1 MRDPEGSRQARN
13 WCNIALMSD
22 LVLRGFELAAFGMG
36 TVFVFLTL
44 LVYAT
49 MAMSALVARYEPVTV
64 EPEQARS
71 HSAPGDGP
79 DAGTLA
85 AISAAVRR
93 YRETPRR

>member
-1 MRDPEGSRQARN
+1 MP
-13 WCNIALMSD
+13 D

-49 MAMSALVARYEPVTV
+49 MAMSALVARYEPAVT
-64 EPEQARS
+64 EPAQPRS
-71 HSAPGDGP
+71 PSAAGEGP
-79 DAGTLA
+79 DASTLA